1 MALGEINVIGDVTQT
16 LSDLLTELD
25 VTLDS
30 PASLQGPANDDSF
43 ARLNLYLYQVLEDE
57 FSKNRPWPT
66 RNSGEL
72 SYPPLAL
79 DLFYLLTPY
88 ASDALSAHQVLSHAM
103 KVLHENSI
111 IRGDQLAESL
121 RLTVDQL
128 SIVLCPMQLEELTR
142 IWNSLQT
149 PYRLSVVY
157 EVRVVL
163 LESDIERDA
172 ARVLAKIE
180 LHQPD
185 RSGGAP

>member
-16 LSDLLTELD
+16 LSDLLVDLD

-30 PASLQGPANDDSF
+30 PASLQGPANNDNF

-57 FSKNRPWPT
+57 FSKNQAWPT
-66 RNSGEL
+66 RPTGEL
-72 SYPPLAL
+72 NYPPLAL
-79 DLFYLLTPY
+79 NLFYLVTPY
-88 ASDALSAHQVLSHAM
+88 ASDVMSAHQVLSHAM

-111 IRGDQLAESL
+111 ISGSQMAESL

-128 SIVLCPMQLEELTR
+128 AVVLCPMQLEELTR

-157 EVRVVL
+157 EARVVL
-163 LESDIERDA
+163 IESDIERDA
-172 ARVLAKIE
+172 SRVLSKVE
-180 LHQPD
+180 LHHENGTESSP
-185 RSGGAP
+185 